1 MHPVNTA
8 ASTRGRSVTAGSL
21 CPALCSPQ
29 DDSLLETC
37 RSEHPVLLAWTGN
50 PSVINWPF
58 LNGCVIA
65 CLTVC
70 LCGNVTV
77 CLAVRTTV
85 HLITCFSPLLPV
97 DFINSTWCFKGATSK
112 IFYKSPAQNP
122 HLQRVDSVWR
132 SIPETKQLLHQL
144 LRFLAAKSHSVLEET
159 LNYLIPLQL

>member
-8 ASTRGRSVTAGSL
+8 ASTRGRSVTAGSP

-29 DDSLLETC
+29 DDSLLGTC
-37 RSEHPVLLAWTGN
+37 RSDHPVLLAWTGN

-70 LCGNVTV
+70 LYGNVTV
-77 CLAVRTTV
+77 CLAVWTTV

-112 IFYKSPAQNP
+112 IFFTS
-122 HLQRVDSVWR
+122 LQHK
-132 SIPETKQLLHQL
+132 IPICRGLIVFGDQYQRLNSYFINCWDFWLQKL
-144 LRFLAAKSHSVLEET
+144 T
-159 LNYLIPLQL
+159 LYWKKH